1 MNPRAS
7 LKPEAEPDRMFRA
20 RSVPRGM
27 SPQRSRVA
35 DYIKVGSPIQ
45 RGSSTQVLP
54 ATSSDLVSMDREL
67 ISAQHNRAF
76 MSAPHQAAGNAE
88 SLTRSKPGSLL
99 TMDTGNAAGDA
110 GSFSSYDKLQG
121 MPSLS
126 DNMHVQH
133 ANDNGMAAWG
143 QQSMNGFAGALSVS
157 TISHGTRGRHTHDE

>member
-1 MNPRAS
+1 M
-7 LKPEAEPDRMFRA
+7 
-20 RSVPRGM
+20 
-27 SPQRSRVA
+27 
-35 DYIKVGSPIQ
+35 
-45 RGSSTQVLP
+45 LP

>member
-1 MNPRAS
+1 MP
-7 LKPEAEPDRMFRA
+7 
-20 RSVPRGM
+20 
-27 SPQRSRVA
+27 
-35 DYIKVGSPIQ
+35 
-45 RGSSTQVLP
+45 
-54 ATSSDLVSMDREL
+54 
-67 ISAQHNRAF
+67 
-76 MSAPHQAAGNAE
+76 APHQAAGNAE

-133 ANDNGMAAWG
+133 ANDNG
-143 QQSMNGFAGALSVS
+143 FAGALSVS